1 MSESNLLVLVDTSY
15 TSFYRFFATVRWY
28 SFAYPEEYK
37 IYKIDNTYDWS
48 KNNIFIEKY
57 EKMYLDSI
65 IKLIGKKKYKNS
77 KIIFCMDSPK
87 EDLWR
92 IQIQCNYKGDRIDL
106 SKKYN
111 FKTTFNYTY
120 ETIIPSLIKSL
131 PNISSIRVEKIEAD
145 DVIAIICMHLKDIS
159 STREILLISGD
170 EDFLQLGRY
179 EITFINYKSKKPKI
193 ISEEEALLSLT
204 TKIILGDS
212 SDCIPSIFPKGIKIS
227 SIKKKEL
234 IESNNSLT
242 QLLESNQE
250 IKKQYLINQKMIDF
264 KNIPKIYY
272 NKVVKI
278 FNTSHTLQDNIAHP

>member
-1 MSESNLLVLVDTSY
+1 MSNNNLLVLVDTSY
-15 TSFYRFFATVRWY
+15 TSFYRFFATIRWY

-37 IYKIDNTYDWS
+37 IYKTDNTYDWS

-65 IKLIGKKKYKNS
+65 IKLIGKKKYKDS

-92 IQIQCNYKGDRIDL
+92 IHIQCDYKGDRTDM

-120 ETIIPSLIKSL
+120 ETIIPKLIKSFTY
-131 PNISSIRVEKIEAD
+131 ISSIRVDKIEAD
-145 DVIAIICMHLKDIS
+145 DVIAIICMYQKE
-159 STREILLISGD
+159 TNPTQEILLISGD
-170 EDFLQLGRY
+170 EDFLQLGRNQ
-179 EITFINYKSKKPKI
+179 ITFINYKSKKPKKI
-193 ISEEEALLSLT
+193 TEDEALVSLT
-204 TKIILGDS
+204 NKIILGDP

-227 SIKKKEL
+227 TIKKKEV
-234 IESNNSLT
+234 IESNESLI

-250 IKKQYLINQKMIDF
+250 IKNQYLTNQKMIDF

-278 FNTSHTLQDNIAHP
+278 FNFIHKI

>member
-1 MSESNLLVLVDTSY
+1 MSNNNLLVLVDTSY
-15 TSFYRFFATVRWY
+15 TSFYRFFATIRWY

-65 IKLIGKKKYKNS
+65 IKLIGKKKYKDS

-92 IQIQCNYKGDRIDL
+92 IQIQCNYKGDRTDM

-120 ETIIPSLIKSL
+120 ETIIPNLIKSFT
-131 PNISSIRVEKIEAD
+131 NISSIRVEKIEAD
-145 DVIAIICMHLKDIS
+145 DVIAIICMYQKE
-159 STREILLISGD
+159 TNPTQEILLISGD
-170 EDFLQLGRY
+170 EDFLQLGRNQ
-179 EITFINYKSKKPKI
+179 ITFINYKSKKPKKI
-193 ISEEEALLSLT
+193 TEDEALVSLT
-204 TKIILGDS
+204 NKIILGDS

-227 SIKKKEL
+227 NIKKKEV
-234 IESNNSLT
+234 IESNESLI

-250 IKKQYLINQKMIDF
+250 IKKQYLTNQKMIDF

-278 FNTSHTLQDNIAHP
+278 FNFIHKI